1 MGTIFKMVLIRIGTV
16 FIVCGVLVG
25 LIYSEWE
32 AILPTGIFLI
42 ASELVRR
49 LIENQG
55 NKTEIRPDAIAKLRP
70 NQEEI

>member
-1 MGTIFKMVLIRIGTV
+1 MGTTFKMVLIRIGTV